1 MRASPKWEII
11 ALARFLDDWFP
22 QVMLCLLLQAFIVG
36 GARVLDRL
44 TPIPPLC
51 PTPRLVL

>member
-1 MRASPKWEII
+1 MLGSPIWEIT

-22 QVMLCLLLQAFIVG
+22 QVMLCLLLQAFIIG

-44 TPIPPLC
+44 TPLAPLC
-51 PTPRLVL
+51 PTPRLAL